1 MQLFQSSSNRNT
13 NTTTTTGPMS
23 PMGSFVSSSKMQQYR
38 PSLHES
44 MFLASRNSSNGS
56 SIDGSSTI
64 QSLPI
69 AQQARF
75 SRHHRQES
83 SLDPHFYEHSHQK
96 MSLWDDHLN

>member
-1 MQLFQSSSNRNT
+1 MQLFQPHSNRNT
-13 NTTTTTGPMS
+13 TTTAGSMS
-23 PMGSFVSSSKMQQYR
+23 PMGSFVSNSKMQQYR

-44 MFLASRNSSNGS
+44 MFLASQNSSNGS
-56 SIDGSSTI
+56 SVDESSTI

-69 AQQARF
+69 AQKQPRF

-83 SLDPHFYEHSHQK
+83 SLDPHFYEQSHQK